1 MSGPKISVYSLTG
14 RAREIVLGQ
23 MQCEQQSLVCFS
35 RIQEILQNLQSFSK
49 TCDQQIQTIQL
60 LAKRTGEGAGQ
71 IEKLQ
76 MLRKE
81 IETEAADI
89 KNKLA
94 FNKPHISTKYRIS
107 EGAYAEKQAELKKL
121 QALQASAEEWEVKR
135 EAAFCQES
143 ATPTGNTTMNPCA
156 TSANTA
162 FTGTAGCGI
171 SSGPY

>member
-1 MSGPKISVYSLTG
+1 MARFHERLREVKTMSGPKISVYSLTG

-81 IETEAADI
+81 I
-89 KNKLA
+89 
-94 FNKPHISTKYRIS
+94 
-107 EGAYAEKQAELKKL
+107 
-121 QALQASAEEWEVKR
+121 
-135 EAAFCQES
+135 
-143 ATPTGNTTMNPCA
+143 
-156 TSANTA
+156 
-162 FTGTAGCGI
+162 
-171 SSGPY
+171 